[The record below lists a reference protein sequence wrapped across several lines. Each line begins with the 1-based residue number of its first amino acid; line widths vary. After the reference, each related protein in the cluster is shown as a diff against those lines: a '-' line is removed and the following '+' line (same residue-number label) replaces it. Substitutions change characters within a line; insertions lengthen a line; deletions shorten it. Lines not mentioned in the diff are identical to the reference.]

1 METPVIYL
9 HFINFIISQTSIKIL
24 FVLGPDACVQYG
36 EEGLVVGERD
46 RRGAAE
52 RKDPGNPLDHH
63 WCVSPETLCWNKSLQ
78 PFLNLKNLVRN
89 DQKL

>member
-9 HFINFIISQTSIKIL
+9 HFLNFIISQASIKRRIS
-24 FVLGPDACVQYG
+24 FVHGPDACVQYG

-52 RKDPGNPLDHH
+52 RKDPGNLLDHH
-63 WCVSPETLCWNKSLQ
+63 LCVSPENPLLE
-78 PFLNLKNLVRN
+78 
-89 DQKL
+89 

>member
-1 METPVIYL
+1 M
-9 HFINFIISQTSIKIL
+9 
-24 FVLGPDACVQYG
+24 
-36 EEGLVVGERD
+36 VGERD

-52 RKDPGNPLDHH
+52 RKDPGNLLDHH

-89 DQKL
+89 DQNLLEDPGSWLLALPPLHNGPAVN

>member
-1 METPVIYL
+1 METPAIHL
-9 HFINFIISQTSIKIL
+9 HFLNPRLKEEFL

-63 WCVSPETLCWNKSLQ
+63 WCVSPENPLLE
-78 PFLNLKNLVRN
+78 
-89 DQKL
+89 